1 MQNQLQLAN
10 LAEMQQRGLSM
21 HGLLQ
26 QQLDQR
32 QQNYGDHRDLISALA
47 RQQQGRN
54 SGQNFSRPVQQQQ
67 QSMNFQQQQSN
78 TGFSN
83 HDQFRNLPGRH
94 ANHTLHEALQQ
105 QQQQQRQQKSPF
117 AVLQEEHEV
126 RCV

>member
-83 HDQFRNLPGRH
+83 HDQFRNLPGHH
-94 ANHTLHEALQQ
+94 ANHTLHEAL